1 MKKSIVDQIKQLPE
15 PKIKGASNL
24 VSRRLQVFEKRG
36 FNGHSINDPKF
47 CSYYASIRKQGR
59 VLKPKARKDG
69 KRGDDRVDLWRGGK
83 VKTFKVSTKTIS
95 IHGGFY
101 ENPN

>member
-15 PKIKGASNL
+15 PKIKGTSNL

-47 CSYYASIRKQGR
+47 CSYCASIRKQ
-59 VLKPKARKDG
+59 
-69 KRGDDRVDLWRGGK
+69 
-83 VKTFKVSTKTIS
+83 
-95 IHGGFY
+95 
-101 ENPN
+101 